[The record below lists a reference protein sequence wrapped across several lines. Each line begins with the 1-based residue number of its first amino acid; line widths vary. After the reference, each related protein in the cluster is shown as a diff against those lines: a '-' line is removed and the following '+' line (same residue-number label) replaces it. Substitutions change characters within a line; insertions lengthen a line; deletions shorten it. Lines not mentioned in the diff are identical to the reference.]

1 METLEQTY
9 TNSPYVSL
17 NYGDVR
23 IVDATRY
30 PPALSRADC
39 LGPAPRPAVGRGGP
53 ERTDNAAGDGISALA
68 LPLLAVP
75 TLTRGKILLLVSQG
89 LTQPGSGWTVVEPLV
104 MQLFGAVRA
113 QQLAASWP
121 LPLAT
126 K

>member
-68 LPLLAVP
+68 LPLL
-75 TLTRGKILLLVSQG
+75 LVSQG

-113 QQLAASWP
+113 QQLAAGWP